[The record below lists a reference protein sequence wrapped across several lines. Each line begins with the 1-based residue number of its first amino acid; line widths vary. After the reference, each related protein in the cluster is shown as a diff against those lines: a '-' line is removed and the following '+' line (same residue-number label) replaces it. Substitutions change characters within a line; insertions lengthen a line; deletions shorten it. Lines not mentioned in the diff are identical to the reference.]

1 MSPLNPPSAPFARDT
16 PSPSSRGSSP
26 GPGRIPSSASNI
38 PILGASTSSDSFTRG
53 HRYSETGIVG
63 LSTLPSDA
71 SNVSLSVNYLPS
83 KFSSGMLNMEA
94 RDGARRR
101 RGKGGTVNGV
111 RLPKMGGGRE
121 AFGSTVARMAGEDD
135 EDEDDEFRMAN
146 SSGGTSM
153 ANSSGSN
160 QGRSW
165 AFWKSNRGRSDT
177 APISSLPKKKMR
189 WTRFKWILCVCN
201 TLLSLYSVVSLVV
214 CLLTWFDAWTRA
226 DIVRV
231 GNRPELVLS
240 TIASLLGLF
249 TSLIGWSG
257 LLMNNRMFLA
267 IYTFLCWIT
276 FIFLVIPGYLTYK
289 KRTFNLEGKI
299 NAQWSRNLGAEG
311 RMRIQDQL
319 GCCGYYSPFV
329 EATVSQTCFAR
340 STLPGCKKHYMEFE
354 DDILKKWYT
363 AVFSIVPLH
372 IIIMTA
378 GLLCSNHVTYRFGK
392 GMMPKAYRL
401 SLQSMGVIMDQ
412 YAQQLAEQYGNDIA
426 SEIITRS
433 KSSSQL
439 GAQLDAA
446 PKMPYLNNR
455 SSSAGTSLTKI
466 EPYASQK

>member
-1 MSPLNPPSAPFARDT
+1 
-16 PSPSSRGSSP
+16 
-26 GPGRIPSSASNI
+26 
-38 PILGASTSSDSFTRG
+38 
-53 HRYSETGIVG
+53 
-63 LSTLPSDA
+63 
-71 SNVSLSVNYLPS
+71 
-83 KFSSGMLNMEA
+83 MLNMEA
-94 RDGARRR
+94 RDRARRR

-412 YAQQLAEQYGNDIA
+412 YAQYVSLSPYVLLEFFADDLLPLSVLDFALVLVRLPSSRQLAEQYGNDIA